1 MEKNSLSK
9 DIKFALEKSMA
20 IMPSYIVLGIGF
32 GVMMSDAGYSWIW
45 PVLMSVAIF
54 GGSLQ
59 FAAVGLLSSGAS
71 VLTTA
76 IITLTIHARQFIYS
90 LSMLDRYKGMGKL
103 KLYLIYGLVDES
115 YSLVSSD
122 SIIPKNVNK
131 KPYYVFVTLFDQIW
145 WVIGCAAGGL
155 LGPIIPFD
163 TTGIDFAMTALFVVL
178 LLEQILNN
186 KERRPAYLGIGVT
199 FLSLL
204 IFGEE
209 IFLIPAIIVITFVLV
224 MLRGKIKIEEEGEE

>member
-1 MEKNSLSK
+1 LRMSFCT
-9 DIKFALEKSMA
+9 I
-20 IMPSYIVLGIGF
+20 
-32 GVMMSDAGYSWIW
+32 MMS
-45 PVLMSVAIF
+45 
-54 GGSLQ
+54 
-59 FAAVGLLSSGAS
+59 
-71 VLTTA
+71 
-76 IITLTIHARQFIYS
+76 
-90 LSMLDRYKGMGKL
+90 GKL